1 VHRQSPATVATS
13 AQSTSPSSAA
23 EVPVDIQRAIEEERI
38 VRRFVT
44 LLLTATV
51 ALITIAVGPT
61 AFAGKGSGYA
71 VNSRELSLPSRGI
84 EIPATVVMPVGKSHE
99 RFPLVVIHHGHGGGR
114 NENGGLARV
123 ADALAKAG
131 IMSIRFDFAGAGQS
145 IEPFTKLT
153 YTTMLA
159 DSNAALTW
167 AVRNLPVD
175 KDRIGGFGYSEGSAV
190 VAMQAGQPFT
200 PYKAVSLMGPV
211 ADPDAVFRG
220 FFGDEKFE
228 DYYEEAQANGFAV
241 VTTPFGQ
248 VQDTSLEWFQET
260 LAADPAGDIAYFD
273 GRVQLI
279 WGSSEQ
285 VIPFSQV
292 EAFQAATA
300 DSAKRTTVVTI
311 PEADHG
317 YGFYSI
323 QPEVDAILHS
333 ALVDFFR
340 KALR

>member
-1 VHRQSPATVATS
+1 
-13 AQSTSPSSAA
+13 
-23 EVPVDIQRAIEEERI
+23 
-38 VRRFVT
+38 
-44 LLLTATV
+44 
-51 ALITIAVGPT
+51 
-61 AFAGKGSGYA
+61 
-71 VNSRELSLPSRGI
+71 
-84 EIPATVVMPVGKSHE
+84 MPVGKKHE

-131 IMSIRFDFAGAGQS
+131 IMSIRFDFAGAGNS
-145 IEPFTKLT
+145 TEPFTKLT

-175 KDRIGGFGYSEGSAV
+175 KNRIGGFGYSEGSAV

-200 PYKAVSLMGPV
+200 PYKAVALMGPV
-211 ADPDAVFRG
+211 ADPTATFEG
-220 FFGDEKFE
+220 FFGAVDQFQK
-228 DYYEEAQANGFAV
+228 YYEEAQANGFAV

-248 VQDTSLEWFQET
+248 IQNTSLEWFQET
-260 LAADPAGDIAYFD
+260 LAADPAGDIAYFN

-279 WGSSEQ
+279 WGEKEQ
-285 VIPFSQV
+285 VIPFNQV

-300 DSAKRTTVVTI
+300 ASAKGTTLVII
-311 PEADHG
+311 PDADHG
-317 YGFYSI
+317 YGFYSD
-323 QPEVDAILHS
+323 QPDVDAMLHS
-333 ALVDFFR
+333 TLVDFFR

>member
-1 VHRQSPATVATS
+1 VTKLRTVVLAM
-13 AQSTSPSSAA
+13 
-23 EVPVDIQRAIEEERI
+23 
-38 VRRFVT
+38 T
-44 LLLTATV
+44 LALLTF
-51 ALITIAVGPT
+51 AVGPG
-61 AFAGKGSGYA
+61 AFAGNGTSPP
-71 VNSRELSLPSRGI
+71 VSSVELSLTSRGI
-84 EIPATVVMPVGKSHE
+84 QIPATVVMPVAKKHE

-131 IMSIRFDFAGAGQS
+131 IMSIRFDFAGAGDS
-145 IEPFTKLT
+145 TEPFTKLT

-190 VAMQAGQPFT
+190 VAMQAGQPFP
-200 PYKAVSLMGPV
+200 PYRAVALMGPV
-211 ADPDAVFRG
+211 ANPTEIFEG
-220 FFGDEKFE
+220 LFGAAQFAA
-228 DYYEEAQANGFAV
+228 YYAEAQANGFAV

-248 VQDTSLEWFQET
+248 VQDTSLEWFHET
-260 LAADPAGDIAYFD
+260 LAADPAADIAYFR

-279 WGSSEQ
+279 WGESEQ
-285 VIPFSQV
+285 VIPYSEV
-292 EAFQAATA
+292 EAYQAATEG
-300 DSAKRTTVVTI
+300 SAKRTTVVTI

-317 YGFYSI
+317 YGFYSN
-323 QPEVDAILHS
+323 QPDVDAALHG
-333 ALVDFFR
+333 ALVDFFK